1 MFARGA
7 SVTPA
12 PWPAPQSFPNYAPDA
27 APPLFSVK
35 DWVVYESHM
44 NPAVCR
50 GTSLLENCMVD
61 RFFIPL
67 EA

>member
-1 MFARGA
+1 
-7 SVTPA
+7 
-12 PWPAPQSFPNYAPDA
+12 
-27 APPLFSVK
+27 VK